1 MSMAWEWKK
10 DEHQAIGWYKKAA
23 EQGHAVAQLNLGWIY
38 ANSPSR
44 KNWEQAVY
52 WYKQAAEQ
60 GDPPRPV

>member
-1 MSMAWEWKK
+1 MCIR
-10 DEHQAIGWYKKAA
+10 DR
-23 EQGHAVAQLNLGWIY
+23 GHAVAQLNLGWIY

-60 GDPPRPV
+60 GDPRAQYNLALSLIHI